1 MKSLQGRTSVSI
13 PTKYVFLGVG
23 ALAALMF
30 VLTVRMFYISLG
42 GGGTGGGG
50 DALRGNDMSS
60 IGATPSV
67 SFGVLLFRVFTFAWP
82 HTLTQND
89 RHYAP
94 PIASPLLG

>member
-1 MKSLQGRTSVSI
+1 MKSLQGRTSVNI

-42 GGGTGGGG
+42 GGGAGGGG

-67 SFGVLLFRVFTFAWP
+67 SLVFCCFGFL
-82 HTLTQND
+82 H
-89 RHYAP
+89 
-94 PIASPLLG
+94 LLGHTRSPKTTATMRPPLPVLC